1 MRQLIAMKGIFIN
14 MKSTLLVASII
25 IATGCI
31 GSLNKNEP
39 SQASNES
46 KSVFDYD
53 KKIPLDAS
61 LSPYVENERFTSWK
75 VTFQG
80 YKGKVPGVLA
90 IPRGKNQKVPVLVL
104 MHGLGGNKEVMNPFA
119 LAAIPMGYATLALD
133 APAHGERSSP
143 DSSNALGSDIEKMRS
158 LWQEGII
165 DYRRALDYLSTR
177 DDIDTK
183 RIVLLG
189 VSMGGMMGTLLAGCD
204 ERIGAAAILIA
215 GGNYIE
221 IAETSVIPQ
230 AKLMREAIE
239 KIGKEKA
246 REILTPIDPLTWA
259 PKISPRPVLFVN
271 GKKDLI
277 IPPKSAEALIAAAKE
292 PKTVI
297 WEDGGHTLS
306 AQALLRIQEW
316 IVANTPKP

>member
-1 MRQLIAMKGIFIN
+1 
-14 MKSTLLVASII
+14 MKSTLLMVSII
-25 IATGCI
+25 VAAGCI
-31 GSLNKNEP
+31 GSLNKAPASQSSNEP
-39 SQASNES
+39 

-53 KKIPLDAS
+53 KKIPLDVS
-61 LSPYVENERFTSWK
+61 LNPYVENDRFTSWK
-75 VTFQG
+75 LTFQG
-80 YKGKVPGVLA
+80 HKGKVPGVLA
-90 IPRGKNQKVPVLVL
+90 VPKGKSQKFPVLIL

-119 LAAIPMGYATLALD
+119 LAAIPLGYATLALD
-133 APAHGERSSP
+133 APAHGERANGQ
-143 DSSNALGSDIEKMRS
+143 SSNTLGADIETMRS
-158 LWQEGII
+158 LWQQGII

-177 DDIDTK
+177 EDIDTK
-183 RIVLLG
+183 RIALLG

-204 ERIGAAAILIA
+204 ERIRAAAILIA
-215 GGNYIE
+215 GGDYIT

-230 AKLMREAIE
+230 AKLMQEAIQ

-277 IPPKSAEALIAAAKE
+277 IPLKSAEALIAAAKE

-306 AQALLRIQEW
+306 AQAILRIQEW